1 MCAGQRATN
10 YSSLQWLVPKIITFH
25 LLLKAIYEV
34 GTGQYV
40 AANTTVPPFPACNEE
55 EADTVISELVVI
67 IYDTKDYKFTTMLW
81 GQSGSGPAGTL
92 SALGAVG
99 GSDLDWALCLWIPS
113 VLCNQVREGDRKSK
127 TRFKKF
133 FQFLNK
139 FFHQNGLQMVS
150 QCSRIDYLW

>member
-1 MCAGQRATN
+1 M
-10 YSSLQWLVPKIITFH
+10 
-25 LLLKAIYEV
+25 
-34 GTGQYV
+34 

-99 GSDLDWALCLWIPS
+99 GSDLD
-113 VLCNQVREGDRKSK
+113 
-127 TRFKKF
+127 
-133 FQFLNK
+133 
-139 FFHQNGLQMVS
+139 
-150 QCSRIDYLW
+150 